1 MQSNRDINN
10 EEQEYLHC
18 SMSKDSYLAIPL
30 HLREEIEVKSVS
42 DNLPEYKDDD
52 ILKGY
57 WREYGKLKDKIK
69 KRQFE
74 NQKQIKTKL

>member
-1 MQSNRDINN
+1 MQSNRDINS

-18 SMSKDSYLAIPL
+18 SMNKDSYLAIPL

-69 KRQFE
+69 KRQYE
-74 NQKQIKTKL
+74 IKNNIKK